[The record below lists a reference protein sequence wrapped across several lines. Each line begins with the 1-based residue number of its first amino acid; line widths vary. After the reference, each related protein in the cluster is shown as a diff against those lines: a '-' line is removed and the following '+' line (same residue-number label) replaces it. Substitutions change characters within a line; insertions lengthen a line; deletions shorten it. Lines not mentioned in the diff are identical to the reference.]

1 MKGKGQMTDINVVKQ
16 IQDLRRDLD
25 MEVNLFQE
33 QIELP
38 LDEALIEDK
47 QFPKQKQFSSNS
59 GQLNKGIALSKWFR
73 KITSQFES
81 IDPFYK

>member
-1 MKGKGQMTDINVVKQ
+1 MTEINVVKQ

-25 MEVNLFQE
+25 MEVKLFNE

-38 LDEALIEDK
+38 LDEVLIKNK
-47 QFPKQKQFSSNS
+47 QFSEQKQFGINS
-59 GQLNKGIALSKWFR
+59 AQLSRGVALSKWFR

>member
-1 MKGKGQMTDINVVKQ
+1 MTDINVAKQ
-16 IQDLRRDLD
+16 IQHLRRDLD
-25 MEVNLFQE
+25 MEVNLFHE

-38 LDEALIEDK
+38 LDEVLIDDK
-47 QFPKQKQFSSNS
+47 QILEQKQFGSNS
-59 GQLNKGIALSKWFR
+59 AQLSRGIALSKWFR

>member
-1 MKGKGQMTDINVVKQ
+1 
-16 IQDLRRDLD
+16 
-25 MEVNLFQE
+25 MEVNLIHE

-38 LDEALIEDK
+38 LEEALIEDK
-47 QFPKQKQFSSNS
+47 QYSEQKQFGNNS
-59 GQLNKGIALSKWFR
+59 GQLSRGIALSKWFR

>member
-1 MKGKGQMTDINVVKQ
+1 MTDVNVVKQ
-16 IQDLRRDLD
+16 IKDLRRDLD
-25 MEVNLFQE
+25 MEVNLFHE

-38 LDEALIEDK
+38 LDEALKEDK
-47 QFPKQKQFSSNS
+47 EFSEKKQFVSNS
-59 GQLNKGIALSKWFR
+59 VQLSRGIALSKWFR

>member
-1 MKGKGQMTDINVVKQ
+1 MTDINVAKQ

-25 MEVNLFQE
+25 MEVNLLHE
-33 QIELP
+33 QVELP
-38 LDEALIEDK
+38 LDEVLIEGN
-47 QFPKQKQFSSNS
+47 QFSEQKQFSSNS
-59 GQLNKGIALSKWFR
+59 GQLNRGIALSKWFR

>member
-1 MKGKGQMTDINVVKQ
+1 MKDINVVKQ
-16 IQDLRRDLD
+16 VQDLRRDLD

-38 LDEALIEDK
+38 IDDALMNDK
-47 QFPKQKQFSSNS
+47 QFSEQKQFGSNS
-59 GQLNKGIALSKWFR
+59 DHLSRGVALSKWFR

>member
-1 MKGKGQMTDINVVKQ
+1 MADINVVKQ
-16 IQDLRRDLD
+16 IEGLRRDLD
-25 MEVNLFQE
+25 MEVNLFHE
-33 QIELP
+33 QAELP

-47 QFPKQKQFSSNS
+47 KFSEKKQFSSNS
-59 GQLNKGIALSKWFR
+59 VQLNRGIALSEPFR

>member
-1 MKGKGQMTDINVVKQ
+1 MTDINVVKQ
-16 IQDLRRDLD
+16 IQDLRRDLN
-25 MEVNLFQE
+25 MEVNLFHE

-38 LDEALIEDK
+38 LGEALKEDK
-47 QFPKQKQFSSNS
+47 EFSEQKQFSNNS
-59 GQLNKGIALSKWFR
+59 SILNKGIALSKWFR

>member
-1 MKGKGQMTDINVVKQ
+1 MTEINVVKQ

-25 MEVNLFQE
+25 MEVNLFHE

-47 QFPKQKQFSSNS
+47 QYSEQKKFGNNS
-59 GQLNKGIALSKWFR
+59 GQLSRGIALSKWFR

>member
-1 MKGKGQMTDINVVKQ
+1 MTDINVVKQ

-25 MEVNLFQE
+25 MEVNMFHE

-38 LDEALIEDK
+38 LDETLKEGKEFSEKK
-47 QFPKQKQFSSNS
+47 QFGSNS
-59 GQLNKGIALSKWFR
+59 AQLNKGIALSKWFR

>member
-1 MKGKGQMTDINVVKQ
+1 MTDINVDKQ

-25 MEVNLFQE
+25 MEVNLFHE
-33 QIELP
+33 QVELP
-38 LDEALIEDK
+38 LDEALIENK
-47 QFPKQKQFSSNS
+47 QFSKQKQFGGNS
-59 GQLNKGIALSKWFR
+59 AQLSRGIALSKWFR

>member
-1 MKGKGQMTDINVVKQ
+1 MTDINVVKK
-16 IQDLRRDLD
+16 IQLLRRDLD
-25 MEVNLFQE
+25 MEVNLFHE

-47 QFPKQKQFSSNS
+47 KFLEKKQFVSNS
-59 GQLNKGIALSKWFR
+59 TQLNRGIALSKWFR

>member
-1 MKGKGQMTDINVVKQ
+1 MTEINVVKQ

-25 MEVNLFQE
+25 MEVNLFHE

-38 LDEALIEDK
+38 LDESLIEDK
-47 QFPKQKQFSSNS
+47 QISKKKQLDRNS
-59 GQLNKGIALSKWFR
+59 GQLDRGIAISKWFR
-73 KITSQFES
+73 KITSQFEA

>member
-1 MKGKGQMTDINVVKQ
+1 MTDINVVKQ
-16 IQDLRRDLD
+16 IHNLRRDLD
-25 MEVNLFQE
+25 MEVNLFHE

-38 LDEALIEDK
+38 LDDDLIKDK
-47 QFPKQKQFSSNS
+47 QFSERKQFVGNS
-59 GQLNKGIALSKWFR
+59 GQLSRGIALSKWFR

>member
-1 MKGKGQMTDINVVKQ
+1 MTDINVVKQ
-16 IQDLRRDLD
+16 IQGLRRDLD
-25 MEVNLFQE
+25 MEVNLFHE

-38 LDEALIEDK
+38 LNEALKNDK
-47 QFPKQKQFSSNS
+47 QFSEQKKFGNNS
-59 GQLNKGIALSKWFR
+59 GQLNRGVALSKWFR

>member
-1 MKGKGQMTDINVVKQ
+1 MTDVNVVKQ

-25 MEVNLFQE
+25 MEVDLFHE

-38 LDEALIEDK
+38 LGEVLIEDK
-47 QFPKQKQFSSNS
+47 QISEQKQFGSKS
-59 GQLNKGIALSKWFR
+59 GQLSRGITLSKWFR
-73 KITSQFES
+73 KITSQFVP

>member
-1 MKGKGQMTDINVVKQ
+1 MTEINVVKQ

-25 MEVNLFQE
+25 MEVNLFHE

-38 LDEALIEDK
+38 LDEALIHDK
-47 QFPKQKQFSSNS
+47 EFSGQKQFGSNS
-59 GQLNKGIALSKWFR
+59 GQFIRGIALSKWFR

>member
-1 MKGKGQMTDINVVKQ
+1 MTAINVVKQ

-25 MEVNLFQE
+25 LEVNLFHE

-38 LDEALIEDK
+38 LDEALKEDK
-47 QFPKQKQFSSNS
+47 EFSEQKKFGSNS
-59 GQLNKGIALSKWFR
+59 AQLNKGITLSKWFR

>member
-1 MKGKGQMTDINVVKQ
+1 MTDVNVAKQ

-25 MEVNLFQE
+25 MEVNLFHE

-38 LDEALIEDK
+38 LGEALIEDK
-47 QFPKQKQFSSNS
+47 QISEQKQFGSNS
-59 GQLNKGIALSKWFR
+59 AQLSRGIALSKWLR
-73 KITSQFES
+73 RITSKFES

>member
-1 MKGKGQMTDINVVKQ
+1 MTDINVAKQ

-25 MEVNLFQE
+25 MEVNLFHE
-33 QIELP
+33 QVELP
-38 LDEALIEDK
+38 LDEALIEDN
-47 QFPKQKQFSSNS
+47 QFSEKNQFGSNS
-59 GQLNKGIALSKWFR
+59 DQLSRGIALSKWFR

>member
-1 MKGKGQMTDINVVKQ
+1 MTDINVVKQ
-16 IQDLRRDLD
+16 IQDLRRDLN
-25 MEVNLFQE
+25 MEVNLFHE

-38 LDEALIEDK
+38 LDGALREDK
-47 QFPKQKQFSSNS
+47 QISEKKQSDRNS

>member
-1 MKGKGQMTDINVVKQ
+1 MTEINVVKQ

-25 MEVNLFQE
+25 MEVNLFHE

-38 LDEALIEDK
+38 LDEALIQDK
-47 QFPKQKQFSSNS
+47 QVSELKQFGSNS
-59 GQLNKGIALSKWFR
+59 GQFNRGIALSKWFR

>member
-1 MKGKGQMTDINVVKQ
+1 MTDINVVKQ

-25 MEVNLFQE
+25 MEVNLFHE

-38 LDEALIEDK
+38 LDEALIKDK
-47 QFPKQKQFSSNS
+47 QFLEQKQFDKNSS
-59 GQLNKGIALSKWFR
+59 QLSRGIALSKWFR

>member
-1 MKGKGQMTDINVVKQ
+1 MTDINVVKQ

-25 MEVNLFQE
+25 MEVNLFHE

-38 LDEALIEDK
+38 LDEALIQDK
-47 QFPKQKQFSSNS
+47 QFSEQKQFVSSS
-59 GQLNKGIALSKWFR
+59 SQLSRGIALSKWFR

>member
-1 MKGKGQMTDINVVKQ
+1 MTNINVVKQ

-25 MEVNLFQE
+25 MEVNLFHE

-38 LDEALIEDK
+38 LGEALIPDK
-47 QFPKQKQFSSNS
+47 QISEQKQANINSAQFSR
-59 GQLNKGIALSKWFR
+59 GIALSKWFR

>member
-1 MKGKGQMTDINVVKQ
+1 MTNINVAKQ

-25 MEVNLFQE
+25 MEVNLFHE

-38 LDEALIEDK
+38 LDEALKEDK
-47 QFPKQKQFSSNS
+47 EFSEQKQFGSNS
-59 GQLNKGIALSKWFR
+59 AQLNKGITLSKWFR

>member
-1 MKGKGQMTDINVVKQ
+1 MKDINVVKQ
-16 IQDLRRDLD
+16 VQDLRRDLD

-38 LDEALIEDK
+38 IDDVLIKDK
-47 QFPKQKQFSSNS
+47 QFSEQKQFGTNS
-59 GQLNKGIALSKWFR
+59 DYLSRGIALSKWFR

>member
-1 MKGKGQMTDINVVKQ
+1 MTDINVAKQ

-25 MEVNLFQE
+25 MEVNLLHE
-33 QIELP
+33 QVELP
-38 LDEALIEDK
+38 LDEVLMKDK
-47 QFPKQKQFSSNS
+47 QFSEKKQFGSSS
-59 GQLNKGIALSKWFR
+59 VQLSRGVALSKWLR

>member
-1 MKGKGQMTDINVVKQ
+1 MTDINVVKQ

-25 MEVNLFQE
+25 MEVNLFHE

-47 QFPKQKQFSSNS
+47 QISEQKQFGSNS
-59 GQLNKGIALSKWFR
+59 SQLNKGIALSKWFR
-73 KITSQFES
+73 KITSQFVP

>member
-1 MKGKGQMTDINVVKQ
+1 MTDINVVKQ
-16 IQDLRRDLD
+16 IQNLRRDLD
-25 MEVNLFQE
+25 MEVDLFHE

-38 LDEALIEDK
+38 LSEALIPDK
-47 QFPKQKQFSSNS
+47 QIPEQKQVSINS
-59 GQLNKGIALSKWFR
+59 VQLSRGIALSKWFR

>member
-1 MKGKGQMTDINVVKQ
+1 MTEINVVKQ
-16 IQDLRRDLD
+16 IQDLRRDLN
-25 MEVNLFQE
+25 MEVNLFHE

-38 LDEALIEDK
+38 LNEVLREDK
-47 QFPKQKQFSSNS
+47 HISKKKQLDRNS
-59 GQLNKGIALSKWFR
+59 GQLNRGIALSKWFR

>member
-1 MKGKGQMTDINVVKQ
+1 MTDINVVKQ
-16 IQDLRRDLD
+16 IQNLRRDLD
-25 MEVNLFQE
+25 MEVDLFHE

-38 LDEALIEDK
+38 LNEALREDK
-47 QFPKQKQFSSNS
+47 QISEQKQISNS
-59 GQLNKGIALSKWFR
+59 AQLSRGIALSKWFR

>member
-1 MKGKGQMTDINVVKQ
+1 MTDVNGVKQ

-25 MEVNLFQE
+25 MEVNLFHE

-38 LDEALIEDK
+38 LDEALKEDK
-47 QFPKQKQFSSNS
+47 EFSEKKQFVSNS
-59 GQLNKGIALSKWFR
+59 GQFNRGIALSKWFR